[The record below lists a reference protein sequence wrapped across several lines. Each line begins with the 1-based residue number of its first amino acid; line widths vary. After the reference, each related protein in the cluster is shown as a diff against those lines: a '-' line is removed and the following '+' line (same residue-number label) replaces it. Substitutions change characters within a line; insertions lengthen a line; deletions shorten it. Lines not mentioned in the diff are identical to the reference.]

1 MDCLVPVLG
10 WVHPTAEA
18 AAQCTTVM
26 ISMFILAL
34 DGEEQSTALHGK
46 SDLALYS

>member
-18 AAQCTTVM
+18 AAQVYY
-26 ISMFILAL
+26 S
-34 DGEEQSTALHGK
+34 H
-46 SDLALYS
+46 DLNVYIGIRW